1 MLKLLIFSFTALVGS
16 LTIGATFLF
25 SPISGILVDKLG
37 LRTTTFI
44 GGILTTSGM
53 FLSSHILNEKDEQ
66 FDPNHVTTLCFTYGI
81 MFGTGA
87 ALAYT
92 PTLAILGHYFKRYLG
107 IVNGFVTGGSSVF
120 TALMPI
126 VLTKIEKDYGLKQCL
141 QFMTV
146 MSAFVILFSFIY
158 KPLQPPPPK
167 KERKTGRSECYNITR
182 SIINFDNWKKKK
194 YIIWAISIPIAL
206 FGYFVPY
213 VHIGK
218 FITESFPED
227 NQNLPL
233 ICIAITSGL
242 GRLIFGFISD
252 LPRVNRIF
260 LQQISFYFIG
270 LMTMCLPLT
279 NKYYVLLGICLCLG
293 LFDGCF
299 ITLLGPIA
307 YDICGPHGAAQAIGF
322 LLGLCSF
329 GLTSGPPIAGQL
341 FDTTGNYTLPFVL
354 AGIPPIIGATLMFL
368 IKFVKEEK
376 KTPIN
381 NNKEDTPFNH
391 IPHVAW
397 DKGEKNIKN

>member
-1 MLKLLIFSFTALVGS
+1 MGS

-53 FLSSHILNEKDEQ
+53 FLSSYILNEKHED
-66 FDPNHVTTLCFTYGI
+66 FDPSHVTTLCLTYGV

-92 PTLAILGHYFKRYLG
+92 PTLAILGHYFKKYIG

-126 VLTKIEKDYGLKQCL
+126 VLTKIEADYGLKHCL
-141 QFMTV
+141 RAMTL
-146 MSAFVILFSFIY
+146 MSAFIIVFAFIF
-158 KPLQPPPPK
+158 KPLQPSPPPK
-167 KERKTGRSECYNITR
+167 ERKQGRSECYNLTR
-182 SIINFDNWKKKK
+182 SVINFDNWKKKK

-213 VHIGK
+213 VHIRA
-218 FITESFPED
+218 FIQKVFPDD
-227 NQNLPL
+227 NANLPL

-252 LPRVNRIF
+252 LPGVNRVF

-279 NKYYVLLGICLCLG
+279 SKYFVLLGICLCLG

-322 LLGLCSF
+322 LLGMCSF
-329 GLTSGPPIAGQL
+329 GLTAGPPLAGQL
-341 FDTTGNYTLPFVL
+341 YDSTGEYKWPFII
-354 AGIPPIIGATLMFL
+354 AGIPPIVGATLMFL
-368 IKFVKEEK
+368 IRFVKEERK
-376 KTPIN
+376 VSIN
-381 NNKEDTPFNH
+381 NNVEDMPFNQK
-391 IPHVAW
+391 PQVGW
-397 DKGEKNIKN
+397 DKGELS

>member
-1 MLKLLIFSFTALVGS
+1 MFLIFLSFAALVGS

-53 FLSSHILNEKDEQ
+53 FLSSYVLNEKDQ
-66 FDPNHVTTLCFTYGI
+66 PFDPNHVTTLCFTYGI

-92 PTLAILGHYFKRYLG
+92 PTLAILGHYFKKKLG
-107 IVNGFVTGGSSVF
+107 VVNGFVTAGSSVF

-126 VLTKIEKDYGLKQCL
+126 MLTYIEKDYGLKQCL
-141 QFMTV
+141 QAMTFL
-146 MSAFVILFSFIY
+146 SAFVILFSIIY
-158 KPLQPPPPK
+158 KPLQPPPPV
-167 KERKTGRSECYNITR
+167 KERKMGRSECYNITR
-182 SIINFDNWKKKK
+182 SIINFDNWKKMK
-194 YIIWAISIPIAL
+194 YIIWAVSIPIAL

-218 FITESFPED
+218 FIKETFPED
-227 NQNLPL
+227 NKNLPL
-233 ICIAITSGL
+233 ICIATTSGL
-242 GRLIFGFISD
+242 GRLVFGFISD
-252 LPRVNRIF
+252 LPGVNRVL

-270 LMTMCLPLT
+270 LMTMLLPLT
-279 NKYYVLLGICLCLG
+279 DKYYVLLAICLCLG

-329 GLTSGPPIAGQL
+329 GLTAGPPVAGNL
-341 FDTTGNYTLPFVL
+341 FDTTGTYTLPFVL

-368 IKFVKEEK
+368 IRFVKEEK

-381 NNKEDTPFNH
+381 NNKEEMPFH
-391 IPHVAW
+391 MPQVAW
-397 DKGEKNIKN
+397 DKGENKHF